1 MKIIVAV
8 DSFKGCL
15 TSAQAGHAVEEALR
29 RCCRDAEIITCVVSD
44 GGDGMLEAFAS
55 AYGAELCEV
64 AAHDP
69 LMRPIVAHYGVTS
82 QGVAIIESAQACGLS
97 LMSVEERAPL
107 CATTYGVGE
116 MVADAVRQGFHSF
129 IVGLG
134 GSGTSDAGMG
144 MLKAIVDAFAPAG
157 GHIDEVLSGQMSG
170 CSFTLACDVDNPLC
184 GPRGAAEVYG
194 PQKGASRAEV
204 LALDRRAGQ
213 FARMSAAHFGHDCS
227 SHPGAGAAGGL
238 GYAFMQY
245 FHARRCS
252 GADLLLEA
260 LDMRGMMQGA
270 DVVITGEGSADRQ
283 TLMGKMPSRVL
294 ACAASCGVP
303 VWLMAGRLSDVGQLS
318 QAGFARLAQVTPD
331 GCNLAE
337 AMQAEVAM
345 ANIQR
350 TVKEWFD

>member
-1 MKIIVAV
+1 
-8 DSFKGCL
+8 
-15 TSAQAGHAVEEALR
+15 
-29 RCCRDAEIITCVVSD
+29 
-44 GGDGMLEAFAS
+44 MLEAFAL

-107 CATTYGVGE
+107 RATTYGVGE
-116 MVADAVRQGFHSF
+116 MVADAVRQGCRKF

-144 MLKAIVDAFAPAG
+144 MLRALVDAFAPAG
-157 GHIDEVLSGQMSG
+157 GHIDDVLSLQMAG

-184 GPRGAAEVYG
+184 GPHGAAQVFG
-194 PQKGASRAEV
+194 TQKGASGEQV
-204 LALDRRAGQ
+204 QTLDRRAEH
-213 FARMSAAHFGHDCS
+213 FARMSAAHFGYDCS
-227 SHPGAGAAGGL
+227 NHPGAGAAGGL

-245 FHARRCS
+245 FHAERRS
-252 GADLLLEA
+252 GADMLLEA
-260 LDMRGMMQGA
+260 LDMCGMMQGA

-294 ACAASCGVP
+294 SCAASCGVP
-303 VWLMAGRLSDVGQLS
+303 VWLLAGRLSDAPLLRE
-318 QAGFARLAQVTPD
+318 AGFARLSQVTPSV
-331 GCNLAE
+331 CNLAE
-337 AMQAEVAM
+337 AMQAEVAA

-350 TVKEWFD
+350 AVEEWFA

>member
-1 MKIIVAV
+1 
-8 DSFKGCL
+8 
-15 TSAQAGHAVEEALR
+15 
-29 RCCRDAEIITCVVSD
+29 
-44 GGDGMLEAFAS
+44 MLEAFAS

-69 LMRPIVAHYGVTS
+69 LMRPIVAHYGITS

-107 CATTYGVGE
+107 RATTYGVGE
-116 MVADAVRQGFHSF
+116 MVADAVRQGCRSF

-213 FARMSAAHFGHDCS
+213 FARMLSRENLLRSFRTGTDTLSLRHKQNGRDGKVHWVETKVVCTECS
-227 SHPGAGAAGGL
+227 ETAIRA
-238 GYAFMQY
+238 
-245 FHARRCS
+245 
-252 GADLLLEA
+252 LLLGRCIDEEIEKQKLLEKTKEA
-260 LDMRGMMQGA
+260 SRMAKQAEENYRILHKLIGSGMWRTELDENGR
-270 DVVITGEGSADRQ
+270 ITG
-283 TLMGKMPSRVL
+283 L
-294 ACAASCGVP
+294 
-303 VWLMAGRLSDVGQLS
+303 
-318 QAGFARLAQVTPD
+318 F
-331 GCNLAE
+331 
-337 AMQAEVAM
+337 
-345 ANIQR
+345 
-350 TVKEWFD
+350 